1 MKRIDELS
9 GESRIWIYQCE
20 RVLNSDEEAF
30 LSTQLSSFIDA
41 WSSHGAKMDATA
53 EVFHHRF
60 LVIGADENQATA
72 SGCGIDKSV
81 NFVKSIGQTLHLDFF
96 KRTQIV
102 YWEDNELVDAELN
115 LFWARRKAGLIQDST
130 IVFDNTIRKVSELKN
145 KWKVPFSESWHAEM
159 WLK

>member
-1 MKRIDELS
+1 
-9 GESRIWIYQCE
+9 
-20 RVLNSDEEAF
+20 
-30 LSTQLSSFIDA
+30 
-41 WSSHGAKMDATA
+41 MDATA